1 MKPHEAYNSIK
12 KKKKLINTILFIVL
26 GFQVLF
32 SFLLD
37 VNIPIPSIAS
47 KIFASIIS
55 DGNTILIENLEYKFP
70 NKFRATK
77 IDFSSTANYSFQVD
91 NAEVELDLMKII
103 FDELHLIR
111 KLNMD
116 HISLSTK
123 GSIILINDVKLSL
136 ERFNYFLKTKVFF
149 NKVTIDIFG
158 LINTN
163 SFNELK
169 RYFNL
174 NPFSSVE
181 RLDDSL
187 SIEHLFDERFNFD
200 LQSVFTLNNELEI
213 SLSQVEKSAQKEIFR
228 QFIGKIKTKV
238 VEEKLIIEKTLGLQD
253 FKYGNPNNFLNI
265 KSIDLQTRLIF
276 ENGIDTQIEHSS
288 SFNSPK
294 IEGIFSGELPDSFV
308 SINGSLDDCYI
319 FLFNDSEY
327 CESFL
332 SIDKSNNEFSFVGNT
347 SIVPENCNLSLTNS
361 RGTRKLIRGDS
372 LNLKINS
379 SISTLKPEQL
389 FQFDVTANNFSVLES
404 PYGNFLGEGTVNEN
418 LDIFVYNAYGDFG
431 SSMVEGNFT
440 QRWNPAHYQFVVDGS
455 CQPTDLNQWM
465 PSWWKGIWVDFN
477 FTQDIPLGSF
487 EIKGIW
493 GENSTEAHTS
503 GKVDSK
509 DFSFRDME
517 FKNSAIEVSVDY
529 NNTLVNC
536 IELTHEEG
544 TISGSLKFPRRNSQ
558 SPYFLELEFNGDY
571 PLEKGRNVLGE
582 TIKSQISELNASLI
596 DCEVKG
602 KIGRPDTSNPDHEI
616 EIKISSAED
625 FQFKGVKIDEI
636 KGLLSYRNNLTSGNF
651 NQLDFAG
658 GRSSL
663 SFDINNSNN
672 SDTISVNMNLKDI
685 NTQRFINSL
694 KPAIKV
700 FNSQDL
706 KVQESGSGLEFED
719 NNGSF
724 DLSLQAVGPLS
735 NLLQFKGSGIL
746 ELKQKN
752 LSQID
757 IFTPLLSVFD
767 KFTLS
772 AFDKLKLLPLLQN
785 LKLPFVSVSFETLNA
800 VFTIDHDN
808 IHFSP
813 LELNGAISSIS
824 SRGDLNLSNGE
835 LDLTGR
841 INPAGNLPIP
851 GLKEITD
858 PFSKIVEFKVAGS
871 WHNPKVE

>member
-12 KKKKLINTILFIVL
+12 KNHKLLQVILFIFL
-26 GFQVLF
+26 GVQVIF
-32 SFLLD
+32 CFLID
-37 VNIPIPSIAS
+37 VNIPIPSFAS
-47 KIFASIIS
+47 KIITSVMSDENSII
-55 DGNTILIENLEYKFP
+55 IEDLEYKFP
-70 NKFRATK
+70 NKFRSKKINLVFKDNYDFK
-77 IDFSSTANYSFQVD
+77 IDNV
-91 NAEVELDLMKII
+91 EVELDFFKI
-103 FDELHLIR
+103 FSN
-111 KLNMD
+111 KLNYIKMLNID
-116 HISLSTK
+116 QISFYINNDT
-123 GSIILINDVKLSL
+123 IIIKDINLSL
-136 ERFNYFLKTKVFF
+136 KRFNYFLKQKVIL
-149 NKVTIDIFG
+149 NNITIDILG
-158 LINTN
+158 LINTK
-163 SFNELK
+163 S
-169 RYFNL
+169 
-174 NPFSSVE
+174 
-181 RLDDSL
+181 LDGV
-187 SIEHLFDERFNFD
+187 RRNFD
-200 LQSVFTLNNELEI
+200 LSPLNADEMNKNAFTLERLFDDRFKFELQSVITLNDKLEI
-213 SLSQVEKSAQKEIFR
+213 SLCQVENSTQNEIFR
-228 QFIGKIKTKV
+228 EFTGQVSTKV
-238 VEEKLIIEKTLGLQD
+238 AEEKLVIEKVFSLKNFQ
-253 FKYGNPNNFLNI
+253 YGNSKNLLNI
-265 KSIDLQTRLIF
+265 KSIGLHTRLIF
-276 ENGIDTQIEHSS
+276 ENGIDPQIEHSS
-288 SFNSPK
+288 SFNSPQ
-294 IEGIFSGELPDSFV
+294 IEGIFSGQLPDSFLCI
-308 SINGSLDDCYI
+308 SGSLNNCNI
-319 FLFNDSEY
+319 FLFNESDY

-332 SIDKSNNEFSFVGNT
+332 SIYKSNNILNFVGNT
-347 SIVPENCNLSLTNS
+347 SVVPENCNLSLTNS
-361 RGTRKLIRGDS
+361 KGTRKLISGDT

-379 SISTLKPEQL
+379 NISSLKPGEL
-389 FQFDVTANNFSVLES
+389 LQFIVTANNFSALES
-404 PYGNFLGEGTVNEN
+404 PYGNFLGDGTINEN
-418 LDIFVYNAYGDFG
+418 LDIFVYSAYGNFG
-431 SSMVEGNFT
+431 SSRVEGNFT
-440 QRWNPAHYQFVVDGS
+440 QRWNPAYYHFIVDGS

-465 PSWWKGIWVDFN
+465 PSWWQGIWEDFN
-477 FTQDIPLGSF
+477 FTKDIPIGSF
-487 EIKGIW
+487 NIKGIW
-493 GENSTEAHTS
+493 GENSTYAHTF
-503 GKVDSK
+503 GKVDTN

-529 NNTLVNC
+529 NNTLVEC
-536 IELTHEEG
+536 VQLTHAEG

-602 KIGRPDTSNPDHEI
+602 KICRSDTSDTDHEI

-625 FQFKGVKIDEI
+625 FQFKGVKIDQI

-658 GRSSL
+658 GRSFL

-672 SDTISVNMNLKDI
+672 SDTISVNMSLKDM
-685 NTQRFINSL
+685 NTHRFINSL
-694 KPAIKV
+694 TPEIKV

-706 KVQESGSGLEFED
+706 EVQESGSGLEFDD

-724 DLSLQAVGPLS
+724 NLSLQAVGPLS

-800 VFTIDHDN
+800 VFTIDHEN

-813 LELNGAISSIS
+813 LELNGVISSIS
-824 SRGDLNLSNGE
+824 SKGDLNLSNGE

-858 PFSKIVEFKVAGS
+858 PFSKIVEFKVAGP
-871 WHNPKVE
+871 WHNPTVE

>member
-1 MKPHEAYNSIK
+1 MKPHEAYNSLK
-12 KKKKLINTILFIVL
+12 KKKKLINTILFFIL

-37 VNIPIPSIAS
+37 VNIPIPSIVS

-55 DGNTILIENLEYKFP
+55 DENQILIENLEYRFP
-70 NKFRATK
+70 NKFRANK
-77 IDFSSTANYSFQVD
+77 INFSSTKNNSFQVD
-91 NAEVELDLMKII
+91 NAEIELDLMKIF

-111 KLNMD
+111 KLNID
-116 HISLSTK
+116 YISLPTK
-123 GSIILINDVKLSL
+123 GSNILISNVRLSL
-136 ERFNYFLKTKVFF
+136 DRFNYFLKTKVLF
-149 NKVTIDIFG
+149 NKATIDIFG
-158 LINTN
+158 LINTD
-163 SFNELK
+163 SFNGLK
-169 RYFNL
+169 KYFNL
-174 NPFSSVE
+174 NLFRSEE
-181 RLDDSL
+181 RFVDTI
-187 SIEHLFDERFNFD
+187 SIEHLFDERFNCH
-200 LQSVFTLNNELEI
+200 LQGVFTLNNEFEI
-213 SLSQVEKSAQKEIFR
+213 SVSQVEKSAKKEIFR
-228 QFIGKIKTKV
+228 KFICKVKTKL
-238 VEEKLIIEKTLGLQD
+238 VEEKLIIEKVLGLKD
-253 FKYGNPNNFLNI
+253 FEYGNLNNFINI
-265 KSIDLQTRLIF
+265 KKIDLQTRLTF

-288 SFNSPK
+288 SFESPE
-294 IEGIFSGELPDSFV
+294 IEGIFSGELPNSFI
-308 SINGSLDDCYI
+308 SINGSLDDCHI
-319 FLFNDSEY
+319 CLFNDSEY

-332 SIDKSNNEFSFVGNT
+332 SIDKSNNEFTFVGNT
-347 SIVPENCNLSLTNS
+347 SVVPENCNLSLTNS
-361 RGTRKLIRGDS
+361 RGTRKLISGDS
-372 LNLKINS
+372 LNIKINS
-379 SISTLKPEQL
+379 SIYASKPEQL
-389 FQFDVTANNFSVLES
+389 FQFDVIANNFSVLKS
-404 PYGNFLGEGTVNEN
+404 PYGNFLCEGTVNED

-431 SSMVEGNFT
+431 SSTVEGNFT
-440 QRWNPAHYQFVVDGS
+440 QRWNPAQYQFIVDGS

-487 EIKGIW
+487 SIKGIW

-503 GKVDSK
+503 GKVYSK
-509 DFSFRDME
+509 NFSFRDME
-517 FKNSAIEVSVDY
+517 IKNSAIEVSVDF
-529 NNTLVNC
+529 NDTLVKCVDLN
-536 IELTHEEG
+536 HAEG
-544 TISGSLKFPRRNSQ
+544 TISGSLKFPRKNSQ

-571 PLEKGRNVLGE
+571 PLENGRNILGE
-582 TIKSQISELNASLI
+582 KIKSQISELNASLI

-602 KIGRPDTSNPDHEI
+602 KIARSDTSNTDHEI

-636 KGLLSYRNNLTSGNF
+636 KGLLSYRSNLTSGNF

-663 SFDINNSNN
+663 MFDINNSNN

-685 NTQRFINSL
+685 NTHRFINSL
-694 KPAIKV
+694 TPAIKV

-706 KVQESGSGLEFED
+706 KVQRSGSSLELED

-772 AFDKLKLLPLLQN
+772 AFDKLNLLTLIQN

-813 LELNGAISSIS
+813 LELNGPISSIS
-824 SRGDLNLSNGE
+824 SRGDLNLSSGE
-835 LDLTGR
+835 IDLTGR

-858 PFSKIVEFKVAGS
+858 PLSKIVEFKVAGP
-871 WHNPKVE
+871 WHNPTVE

>member
-1 MKPHEAYNSIK
+1 
-12 KKKKLINTILFIVL
+12 
-26 GFQVLF
+26 
-32 SFLLD
+32 
-37 VNIPIPSIAS
+37 
-47 KIFASIIS
+47 
-55 DGNTILIENLEYKFP
+55 
-70 NKFRATK
+70 
-77 IDFSSTANYSFQVD
+77 
-91 NAEVELDLMKII
+91 
-103 FDELHLIR
+103 
-111 KLNMD
+111 
-116 HISLSTK
+116 
-123 GSIILINDVKLSL
+123 
-136 ERFNYFLKTKVFF
+136 
-149 NKVTIDIFG
+149 
-158 LINTN
+158 
-163 SFNELK
+163 
-169 RYFNL
+169 
-174 NPFSSVE
+174 
-181 RLDDSL
+181 
-187 SIEHLFDERFNFD
+187 
-200 LQSVFTLNNELEI
+200 
-213 SLSQVEKSAQKEIFR
+213 
-228 QFIGKIKTKV
+228 
-238 VEEKLIIEKTLGLQD
+238 
-253 FKYGNPNNFLNI
+253 
-265 KSIDLQTRLIF
+265 
-276 ENGIDTQIEHSS
+276 
-288 SFNSPK
+288 
-294 IEGIFSGELPDSFV
+294 
-308 SINGSLDDCYI
+308 
-319 FLFNDSEY
+319 
-327 CESFL
+327 
-332 SIDKSNNEFSFVGNT
+332 
-347 SIVPENCNLSLTNS
+347 
-361 RGTRKLIRGDS
+361 
-372 LNLKINS
+372 
-379 SISTLKPEQL
+379 
-389 FQFDVTANNFSVLES
+389 
-404 PYGNFLGEGTVNEN
+404 
-418 LDIFVYNAYGDFG
+418 
-431 SSMVEGNFT
+431 
-440 QRWNPAHYQFVVDGS
+440 
-455 CQPTDLNQWM
+455 M

-487 EIKGIW
+487 DIKGIW

-503 GKVDSK
+503 GKVNSK

-536 IELTHEEG
+536 IELTHAEG

-602 KIGRPDTSNPDHEI
+602 KIGRSDTSNPDHEI

-625 FQFKGVKIDEI
+625 FLFKGVKIDEI

-685 NTQRFINSL
+685 NTHRFINSL

-719 NNGSF
+719 NNGNF

-824 SRGDLNLSNGE
+824 SKGDLNLSNGE

-858 PFSKIVEFKVAGS
+858 PFSKIVEFKVAGP
-871 WHNPKVE
+871 WHNPTVE

>member
-12 KKKKLINTILFIVL
+12 KKRKLFNIFLLIVL

-32 SFLLD
+32 IFLID
-37 VNIPIPSIAS
+37 VNIPIPSVAS
-47 KIFASIIS
+47 KFFVSNIS
-55 DGNTILIENLEYKFP
+55 DENSILIEDLEYKFP
-70 NKFRATK
+70 NKFRSKK
-77 IDFSSTANYSFQVD
+77 INFLSTDNYELQIN
-91 NAEVELDLMKII
+91 NAEFELNFMKI
-103 FDELHLIR
+103 FFGDLDFIR
-111 KLNMD
+111 KLNFGQ
-116 HISLSTK
+116 ISLSK
-123 GSIILINDVKLSL
+123 KDSNILINDINLSL
-136 ERFNYFLKTKVFF
+136 NGFNYFIEAKVSF
-149 NKVTIDIFG
+149 NNIRLDIFG

-163 SFNELK
+163 SLNELK
-169 RYFNL
+169 RYLNL
-174 NPFSSVE
+174 DLFTPDE
-181 RLDDSL
+181 RHNETLSLDL
-187 SIEHLFDERFNFD
+187 FFDERFNFN
-200 LQSVFTLNNELEI
+200 LQSVFFFNDDLEI
-213 SLSQVEKSAQKEIFR
+213 NLSQVDKLAQEEMFR
-228 QFIGKIKTKV
+228 EFIGRISTKV
-238 VEEKLIIEKTLGLQD
+238 VEEKLIIKKTLGFKD
-253 FKYGNPNNFLNI
+253 FKYGNSKNFLNI
-265 KSIDLQTRLIF
+265 KNIGLQTRLIF
-276 ENGIDTQIEHSS
+276 ENGTDTKIEHSS
-288 SFNSPK
+288 SFNSPQ
-294 IEGIFSGELPDSFV
+294 IEGIFSGQLPDSFLCI
-308 SINGSLDDCYI
+308 SGSLNNCNI
-319 FLFNDSEY
+319 FLFNESDY

-332 SIDKSNNEFSFVGNT
+332 SIYKSNNILNFVGNT
-347 SIVPENCNLSLTNS
+347 SVVPENCNLSLTNS
-361 RGTRKLIRGDS
+361 KGTRKLISGDT

-379 SISTLKPEQL
+379 NISSLKPGEL
-389 FQFDVTANNFSVLES
+389 LQFIVTANNFSALES
-404 PYGNFLGEGTVNEN
+404 PYGNFLGDGTINEN
-418 LDIFVYNAYGDFG
+418 LDIFVYSAYGNFG
-431 SSMVEGNFT
+431 SSRVEGNFT
-440 QRWNPAHYQFVVDGS
+440 QRWNPAYYHFIVDGS

-465 PSWWKGIWVDFN
+465 PSWWQGIWEDFN
-477 FTQDIPLGSF
+477 FTKDIPIGSF
-487 EIKGIW
+487 NIKGIW
-493 GENSTEAHTS
+493 GENSTYAHTF
-503 GKVDSK
+503 GKVDTN

-529 NNTLVNC
+529 NNTLVEC
-536 IELTHEEG
+536 VQLTHAEG

-602 KIGRPDTSNPDHEI
+602 KICRSDTSDTDHEI

-625 FQFKGVKIDEI
+625 FQFKGVKIDQI

-658 GRSSL
+658 GRSFL

-672 SDTISVNMNLKDI
+672 SDTISVNMSLKDM
-685 NTQRFINSL
+685 NTHRFINSL
-694 KPAIKV
+694 TPEIKV

-706 KVQESGSGLEFED
+706 EVQESGSGLEFDD

-724 DLSLQAVGPLS
+724 NLSLQAVGPLS

-800 VFTIDHDN
+800 VFTIDHEN

-813 LELNGAISSIS
+813 LELNGVISSIS
-824 SRGDLNLSNGE
+824 SKGDLNLSNGE

-858 PFSKIVEFKVAGS
+858 PFSKIVEFKVAGP
-871 WHNPKVE
+871 WHNPTVE